1 MGQQGIAQREL
12 ASNDVLALR
21 TQQCHL
27 VGWLAILLAVI
38 LTGCTQESRVTFLP
52 NEAYFQALIPHLTQ
66 AKHEIVVSMFLFA
79 SGSHEHN
86 RANQVK
92 EALIGANKRGVRVRL
107 FLEDSDGEDWPS
119 EANRGVAKDLTRE
132 GITVL
137 FDAPARKTHTKLV
150 IIDQRYVF
158 LGSHNFT
165 HSALRHNNEAS
176 VLIESPKLAQ
186 QALIYLQHISEL
198 GAQESVSAT
207 ERGRPSARQSR

>member
-1 MGQQGIAQREL
+1 MGQQGIAQHESR
-12 ASNDVLALR
+12 SNDVLALR

-27 VGWLAILLAVI
+27 AGWLAIVLAVI
-38 LTGCTQESRVTFLP
+38 LTGCTQEPRVTFLP
-52 NEAYFQALIPHLTQ
+52 NEAYFEALLPHLTQ
-66 AKHEIVVSMFLFA
+66 AKHEIVISMFLFA
-79 SGSHEHN
+79 PGDHERN

-92 EALIGANKRGVRVRL
+92 EALIGAHKRGVRVRL
-107 FLEDSDGEDWPS
+107 SLEDSDGEDLTA
-119 EANRGVAKDLTRE
+119 EANRGVAKELT
-132 GITVL
+132 GQGLTVV
-137 FDAPARKTHTKLV
+137 FDSPARKTHTKLV

-176 VLIESPKLAQ
+176 VLVESPKLAQ
-186 QALIYLQHISEL
+186 QALMYLQHIGEL